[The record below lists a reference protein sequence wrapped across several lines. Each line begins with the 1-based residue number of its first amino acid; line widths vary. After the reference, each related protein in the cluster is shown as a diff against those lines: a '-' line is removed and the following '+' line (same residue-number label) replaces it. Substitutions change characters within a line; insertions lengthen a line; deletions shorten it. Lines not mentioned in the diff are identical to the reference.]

1 MYSSFLK
8 YLLLTLSALLLY
20 IYSYLFRVHKNNIQ
34 EPKPRYAELL
44 QYLSKYDPL
53 QHINIIQCDRTNMDR
68 ALLDKISTSDKSI
81 QINPQELSRMML
93 FKIFFKRHLLLQ
105 TKPDILSETEYN
117 NIITEATKMYNIYGR
132 AILDHGSKI
141 IIPDMYEHR
150 GNTKVEDISQDDLDI
165 NKKLW
170 CSSINS
176 I

>member
-8 YLLLTLSALLLY
+8 YLLLALSVLLLY
-20 IYSYLFRVHKNNIQ
+20 IYSYLFGVHKNNIQ
-34 EPKPRYAELL
+34 EPEPRHSELL

-105 TKPDILSETEYN
+105 TKPDILSQSEYN

-132 AILDHGSKI
+132 AILEHDSKI
-141 IIPDMYEHR
+141 IIPDMYGHR
-150 GNTKVEDISQDDLDI
+150 RDTKIEDISQDELDI